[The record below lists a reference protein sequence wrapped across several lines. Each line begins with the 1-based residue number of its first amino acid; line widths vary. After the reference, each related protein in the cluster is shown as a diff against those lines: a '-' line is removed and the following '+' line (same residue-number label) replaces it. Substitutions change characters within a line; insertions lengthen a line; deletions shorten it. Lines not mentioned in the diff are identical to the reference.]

1 MTVEDGTFLIQKY
14 KWKIVERQGIW
25 GIKKDEEKEKKE
37 KEVFFIHLSLYSVN
51 VRWVTKIKKWSGF
64 LLERWLSG

>member
-1 MTVEDGTFLIQKY
+1 MTFEEETFLIQKY

-25 GIKKDEEKEKKE
+25 GIKKDDEKKWEKEI
-37 KEVFFIHLSLYSVN
+37 FFIHLNLYSVN
-51 VRWVTKIKKWSGF
+51 VRWVTNIKKWGGF